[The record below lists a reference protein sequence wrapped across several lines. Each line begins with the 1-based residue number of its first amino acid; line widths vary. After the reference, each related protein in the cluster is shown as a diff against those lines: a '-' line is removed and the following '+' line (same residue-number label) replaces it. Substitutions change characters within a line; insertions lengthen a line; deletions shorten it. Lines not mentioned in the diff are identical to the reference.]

1 MNAVLWFNANR
12 RAVQI
17 AVSFVAMLCLLA
29 YTWLHTGNLLGRYIT
44 PGVLGY
50 VAAFGIELAVVAMA
64 FRIGEL
70 GWTAPNATP
79 FKWTL
84 AGVLGVSV
92 LANLAEGYATR
103 YTGDLVVDAVG
114 RLDPIQGIIGVAATA
129 LLSIVVYAL
138 AEIVGSDVRT
148 VQQAERP
155 SSELNDSVQPASN
168 EVDGLDA
175 GPNVT
180 IYGGDL
186 WGTTWT
192 PADVNAS
199 DFGVQP
205 PSSDVYVDPLLSF
218 LASNPDA
225 SYSAIGQALN
235 VSKSTASNR
244 VKALMDAGVVSRNG
258 HGWELHA

>member
-1 MNAVLWFNANR
+1 MISRAITSFQRNR
-12 RAVQI
+12 RDAEI
-17 AVSFVAMLCLLA
+17 AVGFVAMLCLLA
-29 YTWLHTGNLLGRYIT
+29 YTFWHTGGLLARYIT

-50 VAAFGIELAVVAMA
+50 VAAFGIELSVVAMA

-92 LANLAEGYATR
+92 LANLAEGYAAR
-103 YTGDLVVDAVG
+103 YDGVLVVDAVG

-138 AEIVGSDVRT
+138 AEIVGADVRP
-148 VQQAERP
+148 VQEA
-155 SSELNDSVQPASN
+155 SIVVQM
-168 EVDGLDA
+168 DK
-175 GPNVT
+175 
-180 IYGGDL
+180 
-186 WGTTWT
+186 T
-192 PADVNAS
+192 P
-199 DFGVQP
+199 VQP
-205 PSSDVYVDPLLSF
+205 PSTEPNADPLLSY

-225 SYSAIGQALN
+225 SYSDIGAALN

-244 VKALMDAGVVSRNG
+244 VKALMDAGAVSRNG

>member
-1 MNAVLWFNANR
+1 MISRAITSFQANR
-12 RAVQI
+12 HEVEI
-17 AVSFVAMLCLLA
+17 AVGFVAMLCLLA
-29 YTWLHTGNLLGRYIT
+29 YTFWHTGGLLARYIT

-103 YTGDLVVDAVG
+103 YSGDLVVGAVG
-114 RLDPIQGIIGVAATA
+114 QLDFIQGIIGVAATA

-138 AEIVGSDVRT
+138 AEIVGADVRP
-148 VQQAERP
+148 VQEAPGVVQTP
-155 SSELNDSVQPASN
+155 SPPVQVPSH
-168 EVDGLDA
+168 E
-175 GPNVT
+175 PN
-180 IYGGDL
+180 G
-186 WGTTWT
+186 
-192 PADVNAS
+192 
-199 DFGVQP
+199 
-205 PSSDVYVDPLLSF
+205 DPLLVY
-218 LASNPDA
+218 LASNPEA
-225 SYSAIGQALN
+225 SYSAIAERLN

-244 VKALMDAGVVSRNG
+244 VKAMMDAGRLSKNG
-258 HGWELHA
+258 HGWEVNA